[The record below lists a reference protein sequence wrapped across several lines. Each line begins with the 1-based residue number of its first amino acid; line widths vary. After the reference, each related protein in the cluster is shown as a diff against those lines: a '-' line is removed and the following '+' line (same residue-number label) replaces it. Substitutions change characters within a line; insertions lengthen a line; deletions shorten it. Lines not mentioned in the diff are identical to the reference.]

1 MHVTSELSLQPGF
14 FMSLAVSRI
23 LPQRMRWR
31 DRPLVW
37 HLAVLALGAA
47 APFAALAAYLA
58 VELISYDM
66 EEARLNVVE
75 LTQATAHRAER
86 MVDRNR
92 QVLAELAKRPRV
104 AALDPDQCDPL
115 LHDLLVLNPEFA
127 NVITLDASGRRIC
140 SAAYVLP
147 AAAPAFDPHN
157 YLDEVKARK
166 AFTVGRP
173 IHGLLSGRWI
183 LQEAQPVLAT
193 DGSIAGVVAI
203 SIDLLKLSG
212 LLSEDHLA
220 REPVMLVVNSHG
232 IVLAHL
238 PDAAAWLGRDL
249 SKGPI
254 TQIALERKSG
264 SARDKGVLGVE
275 RLWAF
280 APVRGTD
287 WTVLSGMP
295 MTTIMAPVYRTMES
309 IAMLSISGIVFV
321 IALCIAFARPI
332 SRPIAA
338 IAAAARRMSSH
349 DSLEHLVPSGPREI
363 AALAEDL
370 NRMLDRR
377 MSTDQALRERDHELS
392 QVSDSYPGWVIR
404 LDRDLRYRYASSGY
418 LEVAGRSS
426 KDLHGA
432 YLRDVVGDSMF
443 ERFQPAL
450 ARALAG
456 ERQAFENTWEIAD
469 GTTRALF
476 FNLVP
481 DFDARMEVRG
491 LFAFASDITQLRRA
505 ETVILEQKRV
515 EATLREAKEAAEAAN
530 IAKSRFVANMSHE
543 IRTPMNGI
551 LGMAYVMQSGC
562 DDKQRHSLDT
572 IIASGEALLRILND
586 ILDFSKIE
594 AGHLEIVRSAFPL
607 HDHIEDVVQVFAAEA
622 RAKGL
627 SLRLSFDPAVP
638 QAAIGDSLRVRQ
650 VLSNLVGNA
659 IKFTPR
665 GEVAIHVASAPAAS
679 GRDGDFDLRVSVKD
693 TGVGVSPEAQARI
706 FEAFTQADST
716 TQREHGGTGLG
727 LSISRQLVA
736 MMGGELGMS
745 SDPGTGSTFWFT
757 VPLGKAQPQPSTRD
771 GLGLGV
777 RVLLV
782 DVEPANRQFEMQR
795 MAAWGV
801 SVDLVASA
809 AAALER
815 LSRASSV
822 PAYDAL
828 ILDDEVPGWQRVLMG
843 VDSAAQGSDIPV
855 ALLCSGP
862 MPPSSSAF
870 MRRISVEIPK
880 PVKSSVLYNFLLA
893 RSRVPASHADRAV
906 TARFEA
912 NILLVEDH
920 PVNVLVASA
929 MLTRVGCKVTV
940 ATGGQQALDA
950 LQAGPFDL
958 VLMDCQLP
966 GMDGYE
972 CTRIIR
978 EREAANGGHQRIVAV
993 TAHALAG
1000 DRDVCLAAGMDDYM
1014 PKPFSPVQMRA
1025 MLTANLGRFDA
1036 DAQAADSTGE
1046 RDASREEA
1054 VHCAVTFGELV
1065 QMEREGNP
1073 GLVERLRGHFEEQAN
1088 SAALALDAATS
1099 GVGMAA
1105 AADAMHGFRST
1116 AGHLGGRRLARLCMD
1131 IERACAGGDV
1141 SLLTDAAARFAI
1153 EVVALRSALAISTV
1167 PSAPTLAAPAAGR
1180 ALSVLIVDDSADD
1193 RMIMGHTLRREGF
1206 TVYEAGDS
1214 DEGLRLAREEQ
1225 PDVVLLDRKLGP
1237 EDGLQLAPAFMRA
1250 GIAAPLPV
1258 IIVSASVY
1266 PEVEAQAAAVGASAI
1281 LQKSS
1286 GRKFPEV
1293 IRALLAR
1300 EPPAA

>member
-1 MHVTSELSLQPGF
+1 
-14 FMSLAVSRI
+14 MSLAVSRI
-23 LPQRMRWR
+23 LPGRTPWR

-58 VELISYDM
+58 VALISYDM
-66 EEARLNVVE
+66 DQATLNVEE
-75 LTQATAHRAER
+75 LTKATAHRAER

-92 QVLAELAKRPRV
+92 QILAELAARPRI
-104 AALDPDQCDPL
+104 AALDPDRCDPL
-115 LHDLLVLNPEFA
+115 LHDLLALHSEFA
-127 NVITLDASGRRIC
+127 NIITLDASGRRIC

-147 AAAPAFDPHN
+147 AAAPAFDPRN
-157 YLDEVKARK
+157 FLDEVKARK
-166 AFTVGRP
+166 AFAVGRP
-173 IHGLLSGRWI
+173 VLGLLTHKWI
-183 LQEAQPVLAT
+183 LQEAQPILAG
-193 DGSIAGVVAI
+193 DGSVAGALAI

-212 LLSEDHLA
+212 LITENLHT
-220 REPVMLVVNSHG
+220 REPVMLVVDSHG
-232 IVLAHL
+232 IVLAHH
-238 PDAAAWLGRDL
+238 PDNAVWLGHDL
-249 SKGPI
+249 SEGAI
-254 TQIALERKSG
+254 TRLALERKLG
-264 SARDKGVLGVE
+264 SAREKGVLGVE
-275 RLWAF
+275 RQWAF

-295 MTTIMAPVYRTMES
+295 MDVIMAPIYRTMAS
-309 IAMLSISGIVFV
+309 IAVLSIAGIAFV

-332 SRPIAA
+332 SRPITA
-338 IAAAARRMSSH
+338 IAAAARRMSSD
-349 DSLEHLVPSGPREI
+349 DSVEHLVLSGPGEI
-363 AALAEDL
+363 AGLAQDL

-377 MSTDQALRERDHELS
+377 KASDLALRERDQELS
-392 QVSDSYPGWVIR
+392 QVADNYPGWVIR

-418 LEVAGRSS
+418 LQTTGRSS
-426 KDLHGA
+426 KDLLGA
-432 YLRDVVGDSMF
+432 HVRDVVGDSRF
-443 ERFQPAL
+443 ERFQPVL
-450 ARALAG
+450 ERALAG
-456 ERQAFENTWEIAD
+456 ERQAFEDTREIAD
-469 GTTRALF
+469 GTSRAIF
-476 FNLVP
+476 VNLVP

-515 EATLREAKEAAEAAN
+515 EATLRQAKEAAEAAN

-622 RAKGL
+622 RAKEL

-638 QAAIGDSLRVRQ
+638 ETAIGDSLRLRQ

-716 TQREHGGTGLG
+716 TQRKHGGTGLG

-745 SDPGTGSTFWFT
+745 SDPGDGSRFWFT
-757 VPLGKAQPQPSTRD
+757 VPLGKAPRQPSTRD

-782 DVEPANRQFEMQR
+782 DVEPENRQFEMQR

-801 SVDLVASA
+801 NVDLVASA
-809 AAALER
+809 AEALQR

-843 VDSAAQGSDIPV
+843 MDSTAQGPDIPV

-870 MRRISVEIPK
+870 MRRISMEIQK

-893 RSRVPASHADRAV
+893 RSSLPASSADRAV
-906 TARFEA
+906 TARFAA

-940 ATGGQQALDA
+940 ATGGREALDA

-958 VLMDCQLP
+958 VLMDCQMP

-1014 PKPFSPVQMRA
+1014 PKPFSPLQMRT
-1025 MLTANLGRFDA
+1025 MLAANLGRFDPGA
-1036 DAQAADSTGE
+1036 NAAHSIGEHDAGQEDP
-1046 RDASREEA
+1046 

-1073 GLVERLRGHFEEQAN
+1073 GLVERLRGHFEEQATA
-1088 SAALALDAATS
+1088 AALALDAATS

-1116 AGHLGGRRLARLCMD
+1116 AGHLGGRRLARLCLD
-1131 IERACAGGDV
+1131 IERACTGGDV
-1141 SLLTDAAARFAI
+1141 SLLTDAAARFAV
-1153 EVVALRSALAISTV
+1153 EVAALRGALAISTAL
-1167 PSAPTLAAPAAGR
+1167 PAPAAAPPKAGG
-1180 ALSVLIVDDSADD
+1180 ALRVLIVDDSADD
-1193 RMIMGHTLRREGF
+1193 RMIIGHALRREGF
-1206 TVYEAGDS
+1206 AVSEAGDG

-1225 PDVVLLDRKLGP
+1225 PDVVLLDRKLGS
-1237 EDGLQLAPAFMRA
+1237 EDGLHLVPAFMHA
-1250 GIAAPLPV
+1250 GRGAPLPV

-1266 PEVEAQAAAVGASAI
+1266 PEVEAQAAAAGATAV

-1286 GRKFPEV
+1286 CRDFPG
-1293 IRALLAR
+1293 IITALLAR
-1300 EPPAA
+1300 KPAATKIG